1 MRFPQVLR
9 LTAAASGILIVIAAA
24 TFYYAVTPHTP
35 LAPAQSP
42 EGLLQRANTLSWG
55 NRWAAAEPL
64 YAQAEVL
71 FARRHEDAKALYAKV
86 SRIPPN
92 ESVSVPAQ
100 ILGLT
105 ADLSKPGGQ
114 APETRL
120 RILTIRGMLETNYD
134 AQEARSTW
142 QAVENLALHLHHYE
156 LASRA
161 IGEQGIA
168 AFLAGD
174 TVTAK
179 KQVVR
184 AWELSKIERD
194 PAATVRYASV
204 FGAGLVQL
212 HRYREALGPL
222 NQAIQLALSHRSLA
236 YPSIAV
242 YAKIDA
248 LAGMHR
254 YQQALGLANQSLS
267 RLQGTPYD
275 AHKAQVYTSR
285 GQIYADQREWAEAT
299 ADFQQAINISD
310 QIHNFRGATDSGG
323 LLARAYL
330 QEGQLPNA
338 LTAIN
343 AAIEAN
349 THIPD
354 ELYLVPRNL
363 SIKAEIVARMGNRE
377 EADILY
383 SKSVALVNEMIQH
396 APIVDVQRYLLAE
409 MSDVYSGYFAS
420 LCAQK
425 RYDAAL
431 ALLEQVRGRT
441 ETEALEHHADR
452 PIAPPTPQE
461 QALTQL
467 NIRLIN
473 AENPAVRKSLL
484 NEIYA
489 TELSNSPSTSTQQTI
504 DHPVPL
510 EVLQHTLSAH
520 ALLIE
525 YVLAEPNSYALAI
538 TRDSV
543 QPYRLASKTSIT
555 ADATR
560 YRKEVLAEKE
570 DVPLAQRLFTELLAP
585 IEQYKTKPDLI
596 IVPDGE
602 IHLLPFSALADPSG
616 YVLKSHTI
624 DIAPSSTVFAL
635 LENRANGPQS
645 TAMPYIGVAAWTQT
659 PDTRNPI
666 LRAVLGPER
675 SELVPLPDSRE
686 EVETIGEE
694 LPHPSTILLGASAT
708 ESRFKQISS
717 DSADVIHLALHGY
730 VNLEYPDRSAL
741 IFAPEPPGSK
751 DDGLLQVREIRN
763 LHLKAKM
770 VTLSACDTGVGPV
783 GDEGVANIVNA
794 FIDAGADT
802 VVSTL
807 WSIEDHAT
815 EHLMTQF
822 YAQLDHHESKGDAL
836 RAAQLEMVKENLP
849 PYYWASFQIVGDAN
863 GFI

>member
-1 MRFPQVLR
+1 MRFLQVGKV
-9 LTAAASGILIVIAAA
+9 TAAVIGILLLFAAA
-24 TFYYAVTPHTP
+24 AFYYALIPRASS
-35 LAPAQSP
+35 APSQSA
-42 EGLLQRANTLSWG
+42 EGLLRRADTLSWG
-55 NRWAAAEPL
+55 NRWADAEPF
-64 YAQAEVL
+64 YARAEIL
-71 FARRHEDAKALYAKV
+71 FACRHEDAKALYARV
-86 SRIPPN
+86 SQIPPN
-92 ESVSVPAQ
+92 ESVSVPAR
-100 ILGLT
+100 ILSLT

-114 APETRL
+114 APETKL

-134 AQEARSTW
+134 AREARSTW
-142 QAVENLALHLHHYE
+142 QTVESLALELHHYE
-156 LASRA
+156 QASRA

-168 AFLAGD
+168 AFLSGD
-174 TVTAK
+174 TSTAK

-184 AWELSKIERD
+184 AWELSKLERD

-212 HRYREALGPL
+212 HRYNEALGPL
-222 NQAIQLALSHRSLA
+222 NQAIQLATEHRSLA

-254 YQQALGLANQSLS
+254 YQDALALANQSLA

-275 AHKAQVYTSR
+275 AHKAQVYSSR
-285 GQIYADQREWAEAT
+285 GQIYADQRKWTAAT
-299 ADFQQAINISD
+299 TDFQQAINISD
-310 QIHNFRGATDSGG
+310 QIHSFQGATDAGG
-323 LLARAYL
+323 LLANAYL
-330 QEGQLPNA
+330 QEGKLPKA

-363 SIKAEIVARMGNRE
+363 SIKAEIAGRMGNTK
-377 EADILY
+377 EADVLY
-383 SKSVALVNEMIQH
+383 SKSVALVNEMIQR
-396 APIVDVQRYLLAE
+396 APIVDIQRYLLAE
-409 MSDVYSGYFAS
+409 MSDIYSGYFAS
-420 LCAQK
+420 LCAQR

-441 ETEALEHHADR
+441 ETEALEHHVDR
-452 PIAPPTPQE
+452 PIAPSTPQE

-473 AENPAVRKSLL
+473 AENPSLRKSLL
-484 NEIYA
+484 KEIYA
-489 TELSNSPSTSTQQTI
+489 TGLSNSLSPSTQQTI

-525 YVLAEPNSYALAI
+525 YVLAKPNSYALAI

-543 QPYRLASKTSIT
+543 QPYRLDSKASIT
-555 ADATR
+555 ADASR
-560 YRKEVLAEKE
+560 YRKEVLEEKE

-585 IEQYKTKPDLI
+585 IAQYKTKRDLI

-602 IHLLPFSALADPSG
+602 LHLLPFSALADQSG

-624 DIAPSSTVFAL
+624 DIAPSSTVYAL
-635 LENRANGPQS
+635 LENRANAPQS
-645 TAMPYIGVAAWTQT
+645 ATMPYIGIAAWTQT

-675 SELVPLPDSRE
+675 SEFIPLPDSRE

-694 LPHPSTILLGASAT
+694 LPHPRTILLGASAT

-717 DSADVIHLALHGY
+717 DSTDVIHLALHGY

-822 YAQLDHHESKGDAL
+822 YAQLDHHESKGEAL
-836 RAAQLEMVKENLP
+836 RAAQLEMVKESLP